1 MKPRC
6 IGSEKN
12 PWHWTMNSA
21 ADPGFGEGGTGGG
34 VPAQLGGMG
43 ERCKLPMQT
52 SRNQRFFCVEPP
64 PSQKVRTK
72 KQIEAGELQMKSSVY
87 MHV

>member
-43 ERCKLPMQT
+43 ERCKLP
-52 SRNQRFFCVEPP
+52 RPP
-64 PSQKVRTK
+64 ETNVFLRRTPP
-72 KQIEAGELQMKSSVY
+72 LPKST
-87 MHV
+87 H